1 MIPDALQYDGY
12 YGWYRIHSSIF
23 KTLQSLQVDEE
34 GEPLTASS
42 APPES
47 GELLYVA
54 RVTTANARAV
64 AHCSQGS
71 LYPESCSSYSGHPAS
86 APTRDTGAAF
96 SGTKS
101 SGRVLSDR
109 PVSRTTRAEETHK
122 AAFTPPQQTHP
133 TLIEECDEPS
143 VDHKADHLPHK
154 SLNRSWTLDEESDE
168 PLVKPESDSLA
179 VIPQTNRLSPKPLTL
194 SLDVIARSNH
204 ARFFSEVRKDET
216 LNLSFCE
223 KDPPEPSAVPT
234 PVFHR
239 GAPLQVP
246 SRPLCSCACGCR
258 KRPSRR
264 IDCRICHCQEEPG
277 CCQDETHKDLCHW
290 CAPYVP
296 SNPPREDL
304 SVSQLLPN
312 GPGACD
318 IAIALQCNT
327 THKPFHDQYCGV
339 LPYTTS
345 AGSISQGSYGW
356 YLIHSSVFKTLHS
369 VQVNEDGGPPC
380 AEGNNGWRFIHDSV
394 FNALSISQG
403 VEDGES
409 LTDAGHLE
417 HAIAQDVRPATGDKM
432 TSEAH
437 DGC

>member
-1 MIPDALQYDGY
+1 MTPDALQYDGY

-54 RVTTANARAV
+54 RVTTANERAV

-143 VDHKADHLPHK
+143 VDRRADHLSHESPNH
-154 SLNRSWTLDEESDE
+154 SWTLDEKSDE
-168 PLVKPESDSLA
+168 PLVKTESDSLA
-179 VIPQTNRLSPKPLTL
+179 VIPQTSRLSPKTLTL
-194 SLDVIARSNH
+194 GSDVIARSNH
-204 ARFFSEVRKDET
+204 AGFYHFRCSKP
-216 LNLSFCE
+216 NLSFCE
-223 KDPPEPSAVPT
+223 KEPPEPSAVPT
-234 PVFHR
+234 PVFHSV
-239 GAPLQVP
+239 APLQVP
-246 SRPLCSCACGCR
+246 ARPLCNCVCGCR
-258 KRPSRR
+258 RRPRSR
-264 IDCRICHCQEEPG
+264 IECRICHCHVGPG
-277 CCQDETHKDLCHW
+277 CCQGQTHKDLCHW
-290 CAPYVP
+290 CEPYVP
-296 SNPPREDL
+296 SNPPHEDGF
-304 SVSQLLPN
+304 VPN
-312 GPGACD
+312 TP
-318 IAIALQCNT
+318 
-327 THKPFHDQYCGV
+327 
-339 LPYTTS
+339 S

-356 YLIHSSVFKTLHS
+356 HPIHSSVLKTLHS
-369 VQVNEDGGPPC
+369 PQGNEDGGPPC
-380 AEGNNGWRFIHDSV
+380 AEGNNGWRLIHDSV

-417 HAIAQDVRPATGDKM
+417 QAVVQDVRPATENM
-432 TSEAH
+432 MSEAF